1 MGIKEIIGC
10 YSVLFL
16 LIIVDADGVWSISKE
31 EDMELEKQ
39 LKILNKPAVKTI
51 RTDSDQIFD
60 CVDIHK
66 QPSLDHPLLKNHK
79 VQMTFDDFSE
89 SMKDRPLKGKGL
101 SGFGVGCPIG
111 TVPIR
116 RVEKEDLIRAKAFS
130 KLHMKTYAKNSHP
143 LADTPIHLSAKL
155 AANDKPIYGVASILN
170 VYKPTLI
177 SPDQVSGSIIY
188 LSTGFGD
195 DSKSVVSVGW
205 AVMPPVYR
213 DNFTHLFAYWT
224 ADNGKTTGCYDIL
237 CPGFVQ
243 QSPDFAL
250 GRTFPGSNYRGS
262 QIGINVLVSKDSKS
276 GDWYVRVN
284 GASVGYWPKE
294 LFKGAFEVAKEV
306 NWGGE
311 IFSPRQPCP
320 PMGSGHFDGEGIG
333 GACYISGMQYQTAAG
348 GNFVDIDPALKAFVD
363 SPQCYKAS
371 MPSYESTG
379 YTFLFGGPGG
389 QC

>member
-1 MGIKEIIGC
+1 MGIKAITSC
-10 YSVLFL
+10 CFVLFL
-16 LIIVDADGVWSISKE
+16 LIIVDVDGAWTISKE

-51 RTDSDQIFD
+51 RTNSGQIFD

-79 VQMTFDDFSE
+79 VQMTFDGFPE
-89 SMKDRPLKGKGL
+89 SIKDRPLKGKGL

-116 RVEKEDLIRAKAFS
+116 R
-130 KLHMKTYAKNSHP
+130 
-143 LADTPIHLSAKL
+143 SAKL
-155 AANDKPIYGVASILN
+155 AANDKPIYGVTSILN
-170 VYKPTLI
+170 VYKPTLL

-224 ADNGKTTGCYDIL
+224 
-237 CPGFVQ
+237 
-243 QSPDFAL
+243 
-250 GRTFPGSNYRGS
+250 
-262 QIGINVLVSKDSKS
+262 DSKS
-276 GDWYVRVN
+276 GDWYLRVN

-294 LFKGAFEVAKEV
+294 LFRGAFEVAKEV

-320 PMGSGHFDGEGIG
+320 PMGSGHFESEGIG
-333 GACYISGMQYQTAAG
+333 GACYISGMRYQTAAG
-348 GNFVDIDPALKAFVD
+348 GYFEDIDPELQALVD
-363 SPQCYKAS
+363 RPHCYNVS
-371 MPSYESTG
+371 MPSYLSEITG

>member
-1 MGIKEIIGC
+1 MVA
-10 YSVLFL
+10 SNF
-16 LIIVDADGVWSISKE
+16 
-31 EDMELEKQ
+31 Q
-39 LKILNKPAVKTI
+39 
-51 RTDSDQIFD
+51 TD
-60 CVDIHK
+60 
-66 QPSLDHPLLKNHK
+66 
-79 VQMTFDDFSE
+79 TFDGFPE

-130 KLHMKTYAKNSHP
+130 KLHTKAYAENCHP
-143 LADTPIHLSAKL
+143 LADGPIHLSAKL
-155 AANDKPIYGVASILN
+155 AANDKQIYGVASILN
-170 VYKPTLI
+170 VYKPTLL
-177 SPDQVSGSIIY
+177 SPDQVSGSMIY

-224 ADNGKTTGCYDIL
+224 ADNSKTTGCYDIL

-243 QSPDFAL
+243 QSHEFAL
-250 GRTFPGSNYRGS
+250 GRTFPGSNYNGS
-262 QIGINVLVSKDSKS
+262 QIDIKVLVSKDSKS
-276 GDWYVRVN
+276 GDWYLRVN

-294 LFKGAFEVAKEV
+294 LFRGAFEVAKEV

-320 PMGSGHFDGEGIG
+320 PMGSGHFESEGIG
-333 GACYISGMQYQTAAG
+333 GACYISGMRYQTAAG
-348 GNFVDIDPALKAFVD
+348 GYFEDIDPELQALVD
-363 SPQCYKAS
+363 SPHCYNVS
-371 MPSYESTG
+371 MPSYLSEITG